1 MSQRRPFF
9 RRFSLRTQLIFAF
22 LLVGMVGMGLLALI
36 YIRTTREAL
45 IGEANQTLYAA
56 ASRTATSLDTFIQTN
71 LENMRIESS
80 LPSLRAYMELP
91 PEERSGSEAEGIAA
105 QTLENLRNKDLFHIS
120 SYALLDRDG
129 VNLLDTNMTNTG
141 LNESEADYFLKPLH
155 NGLPFVSAVEF
166 APKVGGVYFYFS
178 SPVHNQFGQIVG
190 VLRSRYSVAVL
201 QKMVSESQ
209 ELAGDGSFAILFD
222 DYGMRLAHD
231 RDPTLIFKSL
241 VPLEP
246 AQHAELQAAHRLPNL
261 SEPEMATNRQA
272 FAEGLTQAEVSPFFT
287 AAEHSGE
294 HLEQVAVVHLDTQP
308 WQVAYVLA
316 RDEFLS
322 PINNAIQITVL
333 WTAVFAI
340 FIVASAVLVSRWL
353 TRPVLEL
360 TAVTERI
367 SAGDLSAQAEV
378 SADDETGRLA
388 IAFNNMTSQ
397 LRRTL
402 EGLEAREEALQKS
415 NEQLEAALIELQETQ
430 AQMVQQERIAAV
442 GQLAAGIAHDFNNI
456 MATVILYSDLLLKTG
471 DLAKKEEKRIKLI
484 REQGQRAADLT
495 QQILDFSRKSIMQR
509 QDLDFW
515 YFLVDMRS
523 LLVRTLPEN
532 IRFNMISKGDHFMIN
547 ADPTRIQQVVL
558 NLVLNARN
566 AMPDGGELCV
576 KLSDVPQEIDA
587 LPLEIET
594 GDWVCLAISD
604 TGKGISDEVLARI
617 FEPFF
622 TTRAPMGS
630 GLGLSQVDGIIK
642 QHGGRIDVKTA
653 VGEGTT
659 FLVYLPILPDER
671 SETTVS
677 YPENL
682 TSGHGETI
690 LLVEDDA
697 LIRDALSHSLHSL
710 NYQVL
715 CAENGRSALRIHQEN
730 RDKIDLV
737 VSDLVMP
744 EMGGKAL
751 LEALKRKDPSL
762 KTVIITGY
770 PLAEQESDLQTLG
783 VVDWCQKPVN
793 LEELSQVIAKALK
806 TR

>member
-1 MSQRRPFF
+1 
-9 RRFSLRTQLIFAF
+9 
-22 LLVGMVGMGLLALI
+22 
-36 YIRTTREAL
+36 
-45 IGEANQTLYAA
+45 
-56 ASRTATSLDTFIQTN
+56 
-71 LENMRIESS
+71 
-80 LPSLRAYMELP
+80 
-91 PEERSGSEAEGIAA
+91 
-105 QTLENLRNKDLFHIS
+105 
-120 SYALLDRDG
+120 
-129 VNLLDTNMTNTG
+129 
-141 LNESEADYFLKPLH
+141 
-155 NGLPFVSAVEF
+155 
-166 APKVGGVYFYFS
+166 
-178 SPVHNQFGQIVG
+178 
-190 VLRSRYSVAVL
+190 
-201 QKMVSESQ
+201 
-209 ELAGDGSFAILFD
+209 
-222 DYGMRLAHD
+222 
-231 RDPTLIFKSL
+231 
-241 VPLEP
+241 
-246 AQHAELQAAHRLPNL
+246 
-261 SEPEMATNRQA
+261 
-272 FAEGLTQAEVSPFFT
+272 
-287 AAEHSGE
+287 
-294 HLEQVAVVHLDTQP
+294 
-308 WQVAYVLA
+308 
-316 RDEFLS
+316 
-322 PINNAIQITVL
+322 
-333 WTAVFAI
+333 
-340 FIVASAVLVSRWL
+340 L
-353 TRPVLEL
+353 TRPILEL

-367 SAGDLSAQAEV
+367 AAGDLSAQAEV

-397 LRRTL
+397 LRLTL
-402 EGLEAREEALQKS
+402 EGLEAREEALQES
-415 NEQLEAALIELQETQ
+415 NEQLESALIELQETQ

-532 IRFNMISKGDHFMIN
+532 IRFSMISEGDRFMIN

-566 AMPDGGELCV
+566 AMPDGGELCI

>member
-1 MSQRRPFF
+1 MNQRRPFF
-9 RRFSLRTQLIFAF
+9 RRFSFRTQLIFAF

-91 PEERSGSEAEGIAA
+91 PEERAGSEAEGVAA
-105 QTLENLRNKDLFHIS
+105 QTLENLRNKDLFHIA
-120 SYALLDRDG
+120 SYALLDHDG
-129 VNLLDTNMTNTG
+129 VNLLDTNMPNTG
-141 LNESEADYFLKPLH
+141 LNESEADYFLEPMH
-155 NGLPFVSAVEF
+155 NGRPFVSAVEF

-178 SPVHNQFGQIVG
+178 SPVRNQFGQIIG

-201 QKMVSESQ
+201 QQMVSESRG
-209 ELAGDGSFAILFD
+209 LAGDGSFAVLFD
-222 DYGMRLAHD
+222 EYGLRLAHD
-231 RDPTLIFKSL
+231 LFPTLIFKSL
-241 VPLEP
+241 VPLAP
-246 AQHAELQAAHRLPNL
+246 DQQVELQAANRLPNL
-261 SEPEMATNRQA
+261 SEAELSTDHQA
-272 FAEGLTQAEVSPFFT
+272 FAEGLAHAAESPFFV
-287 AAEHSGE
+287 AAEHTGE
-294 HLEQVAVVHLDTQP
+294 HMEQVAVVSLQTQP

-316 RDEFLS
+316 QDEFLS
-322 PINNAIQITVL
+322 PIDNAIQITVL
-333 WTAVFAI
+333 WTAVFAA
-340 FIVASAVLVSRWL
+340 FLVVSAVLVSRWL
-353 TRPVLEL
+353 TRPILEL

-367 SAGDLSAQAEV
+367 AAGDLSAQAEV

-397 LRRTL
+397 LRLTL
-402 EGLEAREEALQKS
+402 EGLEAREEALQES
-415 NEQLEAALIELQETQ
+415 NEQLESALIELQETQ

-532 IRFNMISKGDHFMIN
+532 IRFSMISEGDRFMIN

-566 AMPDGGELCV
+566 AMPDGGELCI

-604 TGKGISDEVLARI
+604 TGKGIPDEVLARI

-642 QHGGRIDVKTA
+642 QHGGRVDVKTA

-659 FLVYLPILPDER
+659 FLVYLPILPDET
-671 SETTVS
+671 SEPAFS

-715 CAENGRSALRIHQEN
+715 CAENGRSALRIYQEN

-744 EMGGKAL
+744 EMGGKSL

-762 KTVIITGY
+762 KTVVITGY
-770 PLAEQESDLQTLG
+770 PLAEQESDLKTLG

-793 LEELSQVIAKALK
+793 LEELSKVIAKALK
-806 TR
+806 T